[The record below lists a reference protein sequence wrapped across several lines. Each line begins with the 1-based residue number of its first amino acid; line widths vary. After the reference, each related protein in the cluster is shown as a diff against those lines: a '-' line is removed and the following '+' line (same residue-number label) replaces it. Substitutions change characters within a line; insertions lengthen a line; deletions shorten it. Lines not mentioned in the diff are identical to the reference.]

1 MISKECLI
9 EYAHE
14 IGLDVIGFTDA
25 KPFDRFHSELEL
37 RKERYQKRYDYRLA
51 QWTKMATPTDVLESA
66 KSVVVIGYNYY
77 THEDSCPPECG
88 RFARIVSYGHLG
100 ILLRA
105 KQMVAFLKKNGCQA
119 VMSAHRK
126 EAAVRAGLGCIGKNN
141 LVIHPEFGTWV
152 AYQTLITDALFEP
165 DAPFEEDLCG
175 RCDLCLKKCPTGAL
189 YEPRRLDP
197 QRCVPYMLTLHDAS
211 PEFREQMSN
220 YILGCDQCQDIC
232 PRNKDAV
239 PRVDVDSL
247 FPDDVG
253 LYPPLKM
260 LLELDEET
268 FLKEVIGPI
277 QRKVMPGV
285 LAQFISRIQWLSALF
300 QWFARKVLK
309 GKEKLPETFVHASGS
324 LEVYQRNAI
333 VAAAN
338 MQYKTLIPDIRKC
351 LTNVYLADTAKW
363 ALEKMGE
370 SA

>member
-1 MISKECLI
+1 
-9 EYAHE
+9 
-14 IGLDVIGFTDA
+14 
-25 KPFDRFHSELEL
+25 
-37 RKERYQKRYDYRLA
+37 
-51 QWTKMATPTDVLESA
+51 MATPADVLESA
-66 KSVVVIGYNYY
+66 KSVVVIGYYY
-77 THEDSCPPECG
+77 FTQEESCPSACG

-105 KQMVAFLKKNGCQA
+105 KQMVAFLKKHGYQA
-119 VMSAHRK
+119 VMGAHRK

-152 AYQTLITDALFEP
+152 AYQTLITDASFEP
-165 DAPFEEDLCG
+165 DVPFQDDLCG
-175 RCDLCLKKCPTGAL
+175 SCEICLKKCPTGAL

-197 QRCVPYMLTLHDAS
+197 QRCVPYMLTLQVES

-220 YILGCDQCQDIC
+220 YILGCDQCQDVC
-232 PRNKDAV
+232 PLNKDVV
-239 PRVDVDSL
+239 PRANVESL
-247 FPDDVG
+247 FPDG
-253 LYPPLKM
+253 IGIYPPLKM
-260 LLELDEET
+260 LLELNEET

-277 QRKVMPGV
+277 QQKVMPGV
-285 LAQFISRIQWLSALF
+285 FAQLLSRVSWLSALF
-300 QWFARKVLK
+300 QWFAKKVLK

-338 MQYKTLIPDIRKC
+338 MQYKMLIPEIRKC
-351 LTNVYLADTAKW
+351 LSNVHLADTAKW